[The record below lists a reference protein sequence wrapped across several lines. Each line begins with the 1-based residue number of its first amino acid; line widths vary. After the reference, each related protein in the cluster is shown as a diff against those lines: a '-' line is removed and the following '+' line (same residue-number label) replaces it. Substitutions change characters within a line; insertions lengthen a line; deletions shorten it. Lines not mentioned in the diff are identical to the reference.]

1 MPLGLVGEDIVVL
14 NEHSLWSGGPF
25 QSPVS
30 DSAIFYLWLLC
41 PANLIY
47 LTQDYIGGNPPGPV
61 YTALPG
67 IRDTIWQTQINNG
80 TQQQAQSV
88 LFSVT

>member
-1 MPLGLVGEDIVVL
+1 M
-14 NEHSLWSGGPF
+14 
-25 QSPVS
+25 
-30 DSAIFYLWLLC
+30 
-41 PANLIY
+41 Y

-80 TQQQAQSV
+80 TQQRAQV
-88 LFSVT
+88 ILFSVT

>member
-30 DSAIFYLWLLC
+30 
-41 PANLIY
+41 
-47 LTQDYIGGNPPGPV
+47 V
-61 YTALPG
+61 
-67 IRDTIWQTQINNG
+67 
-80 TQQQAQSV
+80 
-88 LFSVT
+88 